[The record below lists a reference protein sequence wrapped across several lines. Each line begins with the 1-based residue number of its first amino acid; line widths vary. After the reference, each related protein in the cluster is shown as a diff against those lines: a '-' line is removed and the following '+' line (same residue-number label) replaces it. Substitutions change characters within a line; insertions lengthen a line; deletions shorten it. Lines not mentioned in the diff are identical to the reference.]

1 MGCGGDGVSDA
12 GGALRCDVRGVG
24 QGAVHGSAP
33 SYATDGHYGHTHTHT
48 RRSTTLHSPRLLRAH
63 TRQPTPPPSRSGGEG
78 GCQHHGSGG
87 DGRREWRRW
96 EEEGGEAGMLKGEA
110 EGGRQL
116 GDFSEDGTS
125 HFAPSLTLLPPASPP
140 HPAAQA
146 DGVVRER
153 DITWRRGG
161 GGRLNG
167 GEPQRQ
173 QEGGSTGGITWGG
186 VSARVL

>member
-1 MGCGGDGVSDA
+1 MQCTGRRHHMPLMGTT
-12 GGALRCDVRGVG
+12 
-24 QGAVHGSAP
+24 
-33 SYATDGHYGHTHTHT
+33 ATHTHTHT
-48 RRSTTLHSPRLLRAH
+48 PVNNPPQPQTTARTHSPAN
-63 TRQPTPPPSRSGGEG
+63 TPPSRSGGEG

-146 DGVVRER
+146 DGVVRVQCA
-153 DITWRRGG
+153 WRRGG

-167 GEPQRQ
+167 GVPQRQ
-173 QEGGSTGGITWGG
+173 QEGPFALTGRGSSHRTPRALSLSHCLT
-186 VSARVL
+186 